1 MSRSTLLALALIVA
15 LGLAAFWVL
24 STPRPLTA
32 ADIPQHTPN
41 LANGEVLYH
50 AGGCISCHQPSPD
63 LAGVDSTVPAGGAPL
78 HTPIGTLYPL
88 NLTPDPET
96 GIGKWTDLQFLNA
109 VMRGISPEGENLIPA
124 LPYTSYA
131 HMKPEDVLDIRAYLA
146 SLPPVKSPA
155 YHLKIEESLSS
166 PPSKRSPLSVSARN
180 FRVWSASWSS
190 RSLPR

>member
-63 LAGVDSTVPAGGAPL
+63 LAGVESTVPAGGAPL

-96 GIGKWTDLQFLNA
+96 GIGKWTDAEFVNA
-109 VMRGISPEGENLIPA
+109 VQHGP
-124 LPYTSYA
+124 
-131 HMKPEDVLDIRAYLA
+131 
-146 SLPPVKSPA
+146 
-155 YHLKIEESLSS
+155 
-166 PPSKRSPLSVSARN
+166 
-180 FRVWSASWSS
+180 
-190 RSLPR
+190 